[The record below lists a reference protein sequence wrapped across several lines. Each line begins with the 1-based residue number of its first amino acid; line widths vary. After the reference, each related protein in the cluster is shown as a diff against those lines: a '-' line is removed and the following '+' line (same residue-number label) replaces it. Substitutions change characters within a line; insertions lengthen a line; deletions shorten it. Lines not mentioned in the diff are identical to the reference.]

1 MLGLVAPALPST
13 ERAPSAVGRPPA
25 VARPPQPPTHSP
37 GGVAP
42 MEGYEVLRQAP
53 YGALGT
59 MLVVESKTEKGKDG
73 RKKYALKKVQCI
85 DEKQANDA
93 LKEAMD
99 LLKIKH
105 RNICRYKEF
114 FIIWDN
120 KISSLYLCLVMP
132 YWDQGDLSSL
142 IKAKRN
148 KRTRFK
154 DKVIQMLLG
163 QMVDILV
170 YIHQQN
176 IFHRNIK
183 PSNILLTAKISFMLC
198 DFGTETLMTDETK
211 WTIRVKEDP
220 HFQSWMAPEAL
231 KFSFSDKSDIWS
243 LGCILL
249 EMMTCSR
256 QKVNDHVSLLRE
268 IKENASCA
276 EDALK
281 ATKYHDTPLSSLA
294 LMMLQIEPGM
304 RPTAQELVDHPFV
317 KDCLILAG
325 SPLIKVKK
333 HVPVGLMDIVLDAGI
348 QTVLEFMMSYQD
360 IEEAQEKS
368 IERLLELLKKED
380 ALGKNLKVEM
390 LACENI
396 LGCLLN
402 SMRTYSD
409 NEGLLWMICTLFMM
423 MSTREAAVEALRKA
437 GVFTDMLTILSNFA
451 HNKNISL
458 ACCGVIW
465 SLVANGTDVAEYP
478 LKYAIEVVSII
489 LHTHL
494 DDGETAE
501 SACSAFWALSLHG
514 CIDEAHYEPY
524 ALLLLEALR
533 RHPARP
539 VLAKNACLAL
549 ASLLRTSELCGFR
562 FIVTDEKG
570 NGTAV
575 LKDCCQFHREDPEV
589 VEDICVLI
597 DEMFKYDEIVL
608 EMASQN
614 IAEMLTEMKNRFT
627 SSLEIVALA
636 SKALATLEK
645 KKATRLK

>member
-1 MLGLVAPALPST
+1 M
-13 ERAPSAVGRPPA
+13 
-25 VARPPQPPTHSP
+25 
-37 GGVAP
+37 
-42 MEGYEVLRQAP
+42 
-53 YGALGT
+53 
-59 MLVVESKTEKGKDG
+59 
-73 RKKYALKKVQCI
+73 
-85 DEKQANDA
+85 
-93 LKEAMD
+93 
-99 LLKIKH
+99 
-105 RNICRYKEF
+105 
-114 FIIWDN
+114 
-120 KISSLYLCLVMP
+120 
-132 YWDQGDLSSL
+132 
-142 IKAKRN
+142 
-148 KRTRFK
+148 
-154 DKVIQMLLG
+154 
-163 QMVDILV
+163 
-170 YIHQQN
+170 
-176 IFHRNIK
+176 
-183 PSNILLTAKISFMLC
+183 SF
-198 DFGTETLMTDETK
+198 
-211 WTIRVKEDP
+211 P
-220 HFQSWMAPEAL
+220 
-231 KFSFSDKSDIWS
+231 
-243 LGCILL
+243 
-249 EMMTCSR
+249 
-256 QKVNDHVSLLRE
+256 SLLLLFR
-268 IKENASCA
+268 
-276 EDALK
+276 
-281 ATKYHDTPLSSLA
+281 
-294 LMMLQIEPGM
+294 
-304 RPTAQELVDHPFV
+304 ELVDHPFV
-317 KDCLILAG
+317 RDCLILAG

-348 QTVLEFMMSYQD
+348 QTVLEFMMSYQE

-549 ASLLRTSELCGFR
+549 ASLLRTSGKPLPILRNGAVWPKLKIERTGAYEKLARCFNVSLCPCQSTSLADVPR
-562 FIVTDEKG
+562 D
-570 NGTAV
+570 AV
-575 LKDCCQFHREDPEV
+575 LNPMKIHT
-589 VEDICVLI
+589 
-597 DEMFKYDEIVL
+597 
-608 EMASQN
+608 AS
-614 IAEMLTEMKNRFT
+614 L
-627 SSLEIVALA
+627 
-636 SKALATLEK
+636 
-645 KKATRLK
+645 